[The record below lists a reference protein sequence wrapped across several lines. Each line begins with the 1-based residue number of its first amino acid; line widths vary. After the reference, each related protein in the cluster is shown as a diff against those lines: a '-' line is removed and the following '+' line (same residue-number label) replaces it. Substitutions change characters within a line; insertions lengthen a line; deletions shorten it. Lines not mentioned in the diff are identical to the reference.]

1 MTSRRPHLPAFAAAI
16 ANLSFGNPG
25 HIIDQLIAER
35 GERLVG
41 HPLWPAMRPFLYAL
55 FHYRQALDL
64 ADALAGKSG
73 FEAFSHLSAL
83 LDLDIRVSHV
93 DRIPRSGGFLMVPN
107 HPTGIADGVAVFDLL
122 KTVRP
127 DMMFFAN
134 RDAVRVNP
142 RFSEMIIPVEWRPEY
157 RSRDKSRE
165 TLVLTNRAVQ
175 EGKATVLFPS
185 GRIAYWHEGK
195 LTERPWKLSAVTLAR
210 KHDLPVVPVHIV
222 SRNSGLFYWLAKY
235 STELRDMT
243 VFHELLNKK
252 RQTFSFT
259 VGHPIPP
266 EALDGDPAEV
276 TRALERHTVEHLASD
291 AHALFRPVAEVPAPE
306 KPTE

>member
-1 MTSRRPHLPAFAAAI
+1 MAIRRSHLPAFAASI
-16 ANLSFGNPG
+16 AHVSFGNPG
-25 HIIDQLIAER
+25 HIVDQLIAER
-35 GERLVG
+35 GERLVR
-41 HPLWPAMRPFLYAL
+41 HPLWPAMRPILYSL

-64 ADALAGKSG
+64 ADALSGKSG
-73 FEAFSHLSAL
+73 FDAFSHLSQL
-83 LDLDIRVSHV
+83 LDLDIRVAHA
-93 DRIPRSGGFLMVPN
+93 DRIPKSGGFLLVPN

-122 KTVRP
+122 KAIRP

-142 RFSEMIIPVEWRPEY
+142 RFSEMIIPVEWRQEHKT
-157 RSRDKSRE
+157 RNKARE

-210 KHDLPVVPVHIV
+210 KHDLTVVPVHVV
-222 SRNSGLFYWLAKY
+222 SRNSGLFYWLAKH

-259 VGHPIPP
+259 VGHPIP
-266 EALDGDPAEV
+266 AADLDGDPAEV
-276 TRALERHTVEHLASD
+276 TRALERHTVEALARD
-291 AHALFRPVAEVPAPE
+291 PHAVFTPLLGASVAGRPDG
-306 KPTE
+306 